1 MKHFELGQM
10 HKVDINEGFKEIKTA
25 PERSSRS
32 MSQEMEEQKRREA
45 EKKRRKSIK
54 LAMSLMIWIETMK
67 LLTMILTTTKAK
79 TLITGW
85 TKKILE
91 MILCCGSS
99 ISIRTELTT

>member
-45 EKKRRKSIK
+45 EKKRRDHEKFLTVRILLK
-54 LAMSLMIWIETMK
+54 KAKMI
-67 LLTMILTTTKAK
+67 MILVMTTK
-79 TLITGW
+79 
-85 TKKILE
+85 LE
-91 MILCCGSS
+91 VRWM
-99 ISIRTELTT
+99 T

>member
-45 EKKRRKSIK
+45 EKKRRDHE
-54 LAMSLMIWIETMK
+54 IW
-67 LLTMILTTTKAK
+67 
-79 TLITGW
+79 
-85 TKKILE
+85 
-91 MILCCGSS
+91 
-99 ISIRTELTT
+99 

>member
-45 EKKRRKSIK
+45 ERRG
-54 LAMSLMIWIETMK
+54 ETMK
-67 LLTMILTTTKAK
+67 NMVSFLTMRILLKKAKMIMILVMTTK
-79 TLITGW
+79 
-85 TKKILE
+85 LE
-91 MILCCGSS
+91 VRWM
-99 ISIRTELTT
+99 T

>member
-45 EKKRRKSIK
+45 EKKMKNMVSFLTVRILLKK
-54 LAMSLMIWIETMK
+54 AKMI
-67 LLTMILTTTKAK
+67 MILVMTTK
-79 TLITGW
+79 
-85 TKKILE
+85 LE
-91 MILCCGSS
+91 VRWM
-99 ISIRTELTT
+99 T

>member
-45 EKKRRKSIK
+45 EKKRRDHEK
-54 LAMSLMIWIETMK
+54 LKNMVSF
-67 LLTMILTTTKAK
+67 LTMRILLKKAKMIMILVMTTK
-79 TLITGW
+79 
-85 TKKILE
+85 LE
-91 MILCCGSS
+91 VRWM
-99 ISIRTELTT
+99 T